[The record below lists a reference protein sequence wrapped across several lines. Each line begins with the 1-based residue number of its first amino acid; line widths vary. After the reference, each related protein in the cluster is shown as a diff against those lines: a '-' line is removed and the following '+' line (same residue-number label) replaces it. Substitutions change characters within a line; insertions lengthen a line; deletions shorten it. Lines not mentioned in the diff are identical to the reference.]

1 MSKSIAITYS
11 STGTKPGNCVSRRVL
26 PRLLFAVVAVI
37 ASGPAA
43 AQSRSAT
50 EAADFPNRPV
60 RIILPTT
67 AGSGVDITARTIAQ
81 KLTEAWGQQV
91 VVDNRPGA
99 NGIIGMEAL
108 AKSKPDGYTL
118 LQGFTSVL
126 TINPYVYKALPYDTF
141 RDHAP
146 ITQTVSNTMVLVV
159 NPFLPARSAKEL
171 VALGRSR
178 PGDLVYASAGI
189 GNLTHLAGE
198 LLRVETKIKTLH
210 VPYKGETPAFTS
222 VVGGET
228 AFMFIAALGVS
239 PHIASGKLRLLATC
253 GEQRASAFPN
263 APTMVESG
271 FPKVVV
277 TGWGGFL
284 APVGTPAEI
293 LQKIQRETA
302 RVLFAPD
309 IKERLSSLGAEP
321 VGSNPEQFAAFI
333 KAEAEKWSRVT
344 RDAGIYHSQ

>member
-1 MSKSIAITYS
+1 MSKHIASTYPHVIT
-11 STGTKPGNCVSRRVL
+11 KVGNCVNRSAL
-26 PRLLFAVVAVI
+26 PSMLFAAIAVF

-43 AQSRSAT
+43 AQSRAAT
-50 EAADFPNRPV
+50 DAADFPSRPI

-108 AKSKPDGYTL
+108 AKSKADGYTL

-126 TINPYVYKALPYDTF
+126 TINPYVYKSLPYDTF

-146 ITQTVSNTMVLVV
+146 ITQTVTNTMVLVV
-159 NPFLPARSAKEL
+159 NPFLPVRSAKEL

-198 LLRVETKIKTLH
+198 LLRVETKIKALH
-210 VPYKGETPAFTS
+210 VPYKGETPAFTA
-222 VVGGET
+222 VAGGET

-253 GEQRASAFPN
+253 GEKRATAFPN
-263 APTMVESG
+263 APTMIESG

-284 APVGTPAEI
+284 APVGTAPEI
-293 LQKIQRETA
+293 LQKVQRETA

-309 IKERLSSLGAEP
+309 IRERLSSLGAEP
-321 VGSNPEQFAAFI
+321 VGSNPEQFAAFV

-344 RDAGIYHSQ
+344 REAGIYHSQ